1 MGVEEEEEEVFAGPD
16 AVVVPPQIPS
26 NALRALIRERERE
39 RERER
44 FQVGV
49 GE

>member
-1 MGVEEEEEEVFAGPD
+1 VEEEEEKFAGAG

-39 RERER
+39 RER